1 MTGLMD
7 KLFRGIQVLIAV
19 FLGIMIA
26 LVFLNVIL
34 RYVFNTGLA
43 WTEEIA
49 RICFIYLVYLGTIDA
64 YRDNRHLGVEL
75 LVERVPE
82 KARKALYLA
91 IQLIVIWMMA
101 ILTIGSWKLTM
112 QSMHDSW
119 VATGYPRALI
129 NGIGV
134 VTGASIIAL
143 ATSNII
149 KMLVSKTPVL
159 TLMAPKDEVSEEFAM
174 E

>member
-1 MTGLMD
+1 MTGFMD
-7 KLFRGIQVLIAV
+7 KLFRGIQILIAI
-19 FLGIMIA
+19 FLGIMIT

-43 WTEEIA
+43 WSEEIA

-82 KARKALYLA
+82 KARRGVYLA

-101 ILTIGSWKLTM
+101 VLAMGSWNLTI
-112 QSMHDSW
+112 QSINDHW

-129 NGIGV
+129 NGVGV
-134 VTGASIIAL
+134 LTGVSIIAL
-143 ATSNII
+143 AVSNII
-149 KMLVSKTPVL
+149 KMVLNKIPVL
-159 TLMAPKDEVSEEFAM
+159 TLMAPKDEVSEEFSI